1 MPQCEDPAFGQEG
14 TYATNHNLPV
24 AAGLPPGSSYIVRL
38 FNRIVFKKL
47 ERCIRNAESRNQR
60 RE

>member
-24 AAGLPPGSSYIVRL
+24 AAGLPSGKLFLTLILKIEVHVKFQTWSLRSIVTNL
-38 FNRIVFKKL
+38 L
-47 ERCIRNAESRNQR
+47 GL
-60 RE
+60 